1 MSRSVYFVQECPTC
15 GRTLHIRVEYLGR
28 NVVCQHCH
36 ARFDACDQAS
46 APAAT
51 SPSGLDLLRRAE
63 ELLQT
68 VKQQT
73 VSKKAVISPTVI
85 DQALSQQTA
94 EPVHRDGHTV

>member
-36 ARFDACDQAS
+36 ARFDACDPAS
-46 APAAT
+46 VPAAT
-51 SPSGLDLLRRAE
+51 SQSGLDLLRRAE

-68 VKQQT
+68 VHQQSANKRAVPSQAMINPA
-73 VSKKAVISPTVI
+73 VSE
-85 DQALSQQTA
+85 QTA
-94 EPVHRDGHTV
+94 QPVHRNGHTV